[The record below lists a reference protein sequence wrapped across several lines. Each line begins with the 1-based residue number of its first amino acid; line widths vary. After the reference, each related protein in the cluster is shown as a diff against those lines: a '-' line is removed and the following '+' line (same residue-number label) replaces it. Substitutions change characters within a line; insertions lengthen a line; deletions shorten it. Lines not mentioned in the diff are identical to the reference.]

1 MFDYPGAFDPFASR
15 LYPPQ
20 TVVSLVPSVTES
32 LYELGL
38 GARVLGVTDYCTRP
52 AEQVQYQTRVG
63 GTKNP
68 DIAKIAALAPE
79 LVIVNVEENR
89 RQDADALLAAG
100 LNVWVTHPRTVRD
113 AINLLWTIMS
123 VFEAP
128 ERSERV
134 RHLERMYDWVSSA
147 TRAKERKGRLP
158 TVFAP
163 IWPDP
168 LMTFNGDTYMH
179 DILHV
184 CGALSSF
191 ADRER
196 RYPLAADIG
205 DAEAYAPD
213 DPRAAGR
220 DTRYPR
226 IRLEEVEAAQ
236 PDIILLPDEPFRFDE
251 QHRSMFESLNIPAA
265 RHGRIHLVDGSLL
278 TWHGTRL
285 AAALQELPVLLE
297 VPHVDTLR

>member
-38 GARVLGVTDYCTRP
+38 GGRVLGITDYCTRP
-52 AEQVQYQTRVG
+52 AEQVRYQTRVG

-68 DIAKIAALAPE
+68 DVERIVALRPD
-79 LVIVNVEENR
+79 LVIVNAEENR
-89 RQDADALLAAG
+89 REDVDAMLAAG
-100 LNVWVTHPRTVRD
+100 LNVWVTHPRTVRE

-134 RHLERMYDWVSSA
+134 RHLERMYDWVFSA
-147 TRAKERKGRLP
+147 TRAKEQQGRLP

-163 IWPDP
+163 IWLDP
-168 LMTFNGDTYMH
+168 LMTFNADTYVH
-179 DILHV
+179 DVLHV
-184 CGALSSF
+184 CGAWSAF

-196 RYPLAADIG
+196 RYPLAADLG
-205 DAEAYAPD
+205 EGEAYAPD
-213 DPRAAGR
+213 DPCVVGR
-220 DTRYPR
+220 DVRYPR

-251 QHRSMFESLNIPAA
+251 RHRSMFESLDTPAA
-265 RHGRIHLVDGSLL
+265 RHKRIHLVDGSLL

-297 VPHVDTLR
+297 VSDVNSP